1 MKKIML
7 SVALLTAVVLTSCGK
22 TACEC
27 LKEGMDIE
35 RKSLKLKRKLRGM
48 SSSSATVT
56 AKLKE
61 LRAEADDLDSK
72 CKGFTVEQYEKCKG
86 FTVEQYEKCK

>member
-1 MKKIML
+1 ML

-48 SSSSATVT
+48 SSSSAT

-72 CKGFTVEQYEKCKG
+72 CKGFTVEQYEKCK
-86 FTVEQYEKCK
+86 

>member
-1 MKKIML
+1 ML
-7 SVALLTAVVLTSCGK
+7 SVALLTAIVLTSCGK

-72 CKGFTVEQYEKCKG
+72 CKGFTVEQYEKCK
-86 FTVEQYEKCK
+86 

>member
-1 MKKIML
+1 ML

-35 RKSLKLKRKLRGM
+35 RKSLNLKRKLRGM

-56 AKLKE
+56 AKIKE
-61 LRAEADDLDSK
+61 LRAEADDLVSK
-72 CKGFTVEQYEKCKG
+72 CKGFTVEQYEKCK
-86 FTVEQYEKCK
+86 

>member
-1 MKKIML
+1 ML

-35 RKSLKLKRKLRGM
+35 RKRLKLKRKLRGM
-48 SSSSATVT
+48 SSSSAT

-72 CKGFTVEQYEKCKG
+72 CKGFTVEQYEKCK
-86 FTVEQYEKCK
+86 

>member
-27 LKEGMDIE
+27 LKEGKDIE
-35 RKSLKLKRKLRGM
+35 RKGLKLKRKLLVERERGM

-72 CKGFTVEQYEKCKG
+72 CKGFTVEQYEKCK
-86 FTVEQYEKCK
+86 

>member
-1 MKKIML
+1 ML

-72 CKGFTVEQYEKCKG
+72 CKGFTVEQYEKCK
-86 FTVEQYEKCK
+86 

>member
-72 CKGFTVEQYEKCKG
+72 
-86 FTVEQYEKCK
+86 

>member
-1 MKKIML
+1 ML

-27 LKEGMDIE
+27 LKEGMDIGIE
-35 RKSLKLKRKLRGM
+35 AKKLRGM

-56 AKLKE
+56 AKIKE
-61 LRAEADDLDSK
+61 LRAEADDLVSK
-72 CKGFTVEQYEKCKG
+72 CKGFTVEQYEKCK
-86 FTVEQYEKCK
+86 